1 MILVDANV
9 LLYAYDL
16 DSPHH
21 EASREWLEAQF
32 SAGQPLRFAL
42 ITLLAFVRIASDRR
56 VYSQPLSPW
65 KACALVEDWLAQ
77 PNTQLLQPGAR
88 TWKLLSRLCRKGQ
101 AKGVMVMDA
110 HLAALAQEHGAS
122 IATTD
127 RDFMRF
133 SGINLVNPVQSTPQR
148 SRPG

>member
-9 LLYAYDL
+9 LLYAYDR

-21 EASREWLEAQF
+21 EASRHWLEAQF

-56 VYSQPLSPW
+56 VYAKPLSPR
-65 KACALVEDWLAQ
+65 KACELFEDWLAQ

-88 TWKLLSRLCRKGQ
+88 TWKLLSRLCDTGQ
-101 AKGVMVMDA
+101 AKGGVVMDA

-127 RDFMRF
+127 RDFARF
-133 SGINLVNPVQSTPQR
+133 PDLKLIDPVRDASPQT
-148 SRPG
+148 

>member
-9 LLYAYDL
+9 LLYAYDR

-21 EASREWLEAQF
+21 KASRRWLEAQF

-56 VYSQPLSPW
+56 VYAKPLPPR
-65 KACALVEDWLAQ
+65 KACELVEDWLAQ

-88 TWKLLSRLCRKGQ
+88 TWKLLSRLCDRGQ
-101 AKGVMVMDA
+101 AKGVVVMDA
-110 HLAALAQEHGAS
+110 HLAALAREHGAS

-127 RDFMRF
+127 RDFARF
-133 SGINLVNPVQSTPQR
+133 PDLKLTNPVRDASPD
-148 SRPG
+148 